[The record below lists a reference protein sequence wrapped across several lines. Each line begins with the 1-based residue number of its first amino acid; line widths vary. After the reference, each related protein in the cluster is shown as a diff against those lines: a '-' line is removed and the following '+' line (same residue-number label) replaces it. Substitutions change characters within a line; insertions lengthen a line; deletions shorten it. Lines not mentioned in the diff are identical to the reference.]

1 MNNSYLDVRDFGAI
15 GDGITDDALAFQ
27 RCSDAAFL
35 ENKTISATGRFLIKQ
50 RVLIYTNIDFANA
63 HLIMDSGGLAIMEHP
78 EQRKQRSFSVAKGDF
93 APTHLIYLGTDLS
106 GTLPSDIIDEYAES
120 FVVVSSDD
128 IYIFRNGDRNAP
140 QKKSTVTLMTKYG
153 RLVYPLSFDYSR
165 SATVTIKLR
174 KLPQSRLRIKAPSI
188 EVKGPVTFPIFQI
201 NRDLVDVIG
210 FRCICK
216 TFDDTYYA
224 LTSCSDCYDVSFYGV
239 NLPGYGWPAYQPGI
253 SPKAIYDVILN
264 ACLKM
269 SFSNISGNTGW
280 KTIDGNNVRN
290 VSVVDSELEAFHCH
304 FNAQDIQVRNCVF
317 HGKGCSFGT
326 GSDDSV
332 IEILDC
338 KFMTRSWSALGM
350 RTDYGEL
357 RGTLIVENCTFQFV
371 DKAQTRTT
379 CILVLDDS
387 AIRLVDQPETYA
399 LPANIFIRN
408 IKIFSKQACELISFP
423 TEDHYNNQR
432 KLLPPRNINI
442 SGVDA
447 TTAQGGISFDYAFL
461 PFNGADSDVVNIRLE
476 KIRMPPSRGF
486 ILRVGAADTRQ
497 SKVHFCLKVIDV
509 DAVYGFLMGSR
520 KSEIHIRDSSAS
532 RLRCYWGGH
541 AQLKSLSIENVLVK
555 FGSNYNDN
563 DISLDTPQVGFV
575 SVVDC
580 VFDASAYKAATG
592 NTLSLGSSTAHR
604 SSNNVAIECYG
615 SHDNENFDSL
625 GRKPII
631 PGLGRPSNYTVGPD
645 GLLVRNWP

>member
-153 RLVYPLSFDYSR
+153 RLVYPLSFDYSG

-174 KLPQSRLRIKAPSI
+174 KLPQSRLRIEAPSI

-264 ACLKM
+264 TCLKM

-280 KTIDGNNVRN
+280 KTMDGNNVRN
-290 VSVVDSELEAFHCH
+290 VSVADSELEAFHCH
-304 FNAQDIQVRNCVF
+304 FNAQDIQIRNCVF

-399 LPANIFIRN
+399 LPSNILIRN

-509 DAVYGFLMGSR
+509 DAVYGFLMGSK
-520 KSEIHIRDSSAS
+520 KSEIHIRDSSAT

-541 AQLKSLSIENVLVK
+541 AQLKSLSLDNVVVK
-555 FGSNYNDN
+555 IGSNYNDN